1 MARKILK
8 AGYYWSTTKTN
19 CFRYVRKCHKCPTY
33 VDNINALPIS
43 LNVLAWPWPFS
54 MQGMDVIGPIEQKT
68 LNGHHFILVAI
79 DYFTIWV
86 EAASHACV
94 TWNVIVK
101 FIKRELIC
109 CYGVPNKLI
118 TDKATN
124 LNNKMTTKLC
134 TDFKIQH
141 HNSSP
146 YRLKMNE
153 AVEVENKKIKRII
166 QNMVVTYKDWHKMLL
181 FALHGYCTSIRTSI
195 GATPFSLVYGI
206 EAVLPIEVGIPSL
219 KLIME
224 TNLEEAEWLQ
234 TYFE

>member
-1 MARKILK
+1 
-8 AGYYWSTTKTN
+8 
-19 CFRYVRKCHKCPTY
+19 
-33 VDNINALPIS
+33 
-43 LNVLAWPWPFS
+43 

-86 EAASHACV
+86 EAVSHACV

-166 QNMVVTYKDWHKMLL
+166 QNMVVTYKD
-181 FALHGYCTSIRTSI
+181 
-195 GATPFSLVYGI
+195 
-206 EAVLPIEVGIPSL
+206 
-219 KLIME
+219 
-224 TNLEEAEWLQ
+224 
-234 TYFE
+234 